1 MDGFLRQRVFSA
13 LEQKKMVGVMAE
25 TAQTLFDK
33 DPFRMTETLYESV
46 CLRLLEAE
54 DFEESERWCE
64 RLAAQYPDCLA
75 AYTCRLK
82 LYFSTKNR
90 EAFFDTMA
98 ALKRSPVV
106 IDNET
111 LELIKVFG

>member
-1 MDGFLRQRVFSA
+1 MDR
-13 LEQKKMVGVMAE
+13 E
-25 TAQTLFDK
+25 TGQITVIPSREDS
-33 DPFRMTETLYESV
+33 YE
-46 CLRLLEAE
+46 RLLEAE
-54 DFEESERWCE
+54 NYVEAEKWCA
-64 RLAAQYPDCLA
+64 RLAGQYPDCLA

-90 EAFFDTMA
+90 EAFFSTMA
-98 ALKRSPVV
+98 ALKRSAVV